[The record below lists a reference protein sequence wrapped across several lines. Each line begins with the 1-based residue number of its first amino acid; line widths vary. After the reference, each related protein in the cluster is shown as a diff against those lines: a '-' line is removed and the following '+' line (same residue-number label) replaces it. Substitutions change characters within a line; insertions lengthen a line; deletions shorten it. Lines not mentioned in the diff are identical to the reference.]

1 MKTMD
6 DDSKVEVITPPDNLK
21 DKVKPDGSGGVDDK
35 VLARVEA
42 VVPSM
47 GGDFVLWAEK
57 DLKSLQQALAS
68 LKSETADQKKFL
80 NTIFQISH
88 DIKGQGGSFDFG
100 LLTAVGDSLCRF
112 TEEREKANA
121 AEIEAIKLHVEA
133 LKLVLKERLKG
144 DGGEMGA
151 ALLNG
156 LRQVVD
162 KLS

>member
-1 MKTMD
+1 
-6 DDSKVEVITPPDNLK
+6 
-21 DKVKPDGSGGVDDK
+21 
-35 VLARVEA
+35 
-42 VVPSM
+42 M
-47 GGDFVLWAEK
+47 GGDFVQWAEK
-57 DLKSLQQALAS
+57 DLKSLQQALVS

-133 LKLVLKERLKG
+133 LNLVLNERLKG